1 MPIIALAFEPKYIGL
16 LAKPT
21 NMGLDTMNGNPSHEM
36 KEVQEQSFVPSFTRT
51 IRTHAEKMASK
62 GLSQKEADIQMM
74 LAADVHLGTKNC
86 DFQMERYVFKRRTDA
101 GAHIHSV
108 KMRVSANLFLWCEE
122 DGSGIYIINLGKTW
136 EKLQLAARVI
146 VAIENPQDIIVQ
158 SARPY
163 GQRAVLKFA
172 QYTGAHPIAG
182 RHTPGTF
189 TNQLQTSFS
198 EPRLLILTDPRTD
211 HQPIKES
218 SLGNIP
224 TIAFCDTDSP
234 MRYVDIGIP
243 ANNKGKHSIGCLY
256 WMLARMVLQ
265 MRGTILPGHKWDVM
279 VDLFFYR
286 EPEEA
291 KEQEEEEVAA
301 APDFGVTEYSAA
313 ALGLPGD
320 QWPSQISDAQWT
332 ADIAAPPAAL
342 AAVPGVEWSPPPVP
356 ASDGWDVAVPPPAPG
371 IVDAVPPPAPA
382 TPAAPAA
389 APAPSGWE

>member
-1 MPIIALAFEPKYIGL
+1 
-16 LAKPT
+16 
-21 NMGLDTMNGNPSHEM
+21 
-36 KEVQEQSFVPSFTRT
+36 
-51 IRTHAEKMASK
+51 MAAA
-62 GLSQKEADIQMM
+62 GGGGAARALSQKEQDIQMM

-86 DFQMERYVFKRRTDA
+86 DFQMERYVFKRRTD
-101 GAHIHSV
+101 
-108 KMRVSANLFLWCEE
+108 
-122 DGSGIYIINLGKTW
+122 GIYIINLGKTW

-172 QYTGAHPIAG
+172 QYTGAHAIAG

-218 SLGNIP
+218 ALGNIP

-243 ANNKGKHSIGCLY
+243 SNNKGRNSIGCLF
-256 WMLARMVLQ
+256 WLLARMVLQ
-265 MRGTILPGHKWDVM
+265 MRGTILPGHKWEVM

-286 EPEEA
+286 DPEEA
-291 KEQEEEEVAA
+291 KEQEEAAA
-301 APDFGVTEYSAA
+301 APEFAA
-313 ALGLPGD
+313 ITDYQGGADQWGGD
-320 QWPSQISDAQWT
+320 QWTSDV
-332 ADIAAPPAAL
+332 AAPPVAVGGTGAEWGAAP
-342 AAVPGVEWSPPPVP
+342 APVP
-356 ASDGWDVAVPPPAPG
+356 TGDGWDQAGAPVPVDGAVPPPVAPTG
-371 IVDAVPPPAPA
+371 WDAAA
-382 TPAAPAA
+382 QPAAQ
-389 APAPSGWE
+389 GWE